1 MDEEALLHY
10 MQRCRLW
17 RLVLRGTFTDDGRVR
32 MPRTMGRREG
42 RGNRGRRAPPVAGTA
57 VPGLHQA
64 GTEGMEEIPTV
75 TVTRS
80 APDPTDVIGPDNV
93 QDHEDMEPLT
103 QPSVT
108 ELEYGSLERRPTTS
122 SELHGSG
129 GTRAIEIRRSD
140 PPGMAEGD
148 YGSLRRRPTGRRL
161 RRRQASVTTG
171 SIGRLSES
179 REGEVMGRDDHAA
192 LERRPTLGRRL
203 RRFLGV

>member
-17 RLVLRGTFTDDGRVR
+17 KLVLRGTLTDDGRVR
-32 MPRTMGRREG
+32 MPRTIGRREWQ
-42 RGNRGRRAPPVAGTA
+42 GNKRRRAPPVAGTA
-57 VPGLHQA
+57 VPAGLHQA
-64 GTEGMEEIPTV
+64 GTEEMEEIPTV
-75 TVTRS
+75 VVTRS
-80 APDPTDVIGPDNV
+80 AQDPTDVIGPDNA
-93 QDHEDMEPLT
+93 QDEDMEPMT

-140 PPGMAEGD
+140 PPGMTEGD
-148 YGSLRRRPTGRRL
+148 YGSLRRQPTGRRL
-161 RRRQASVTTG
+161 RRRQPSVTTG

-179 REGEVMGRDDHAA
+179 REGEIMDKDDRAA
-192 LERRPTLGRRL
+192 LERQPTLGRRL